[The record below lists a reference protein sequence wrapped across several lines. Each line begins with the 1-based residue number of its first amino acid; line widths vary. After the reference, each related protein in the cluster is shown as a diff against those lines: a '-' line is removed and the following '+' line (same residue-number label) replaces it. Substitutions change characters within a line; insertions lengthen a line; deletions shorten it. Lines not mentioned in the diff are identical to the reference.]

1 MSLYFALPGALSYGL
16 ADFAGGLATRRAPV
30 FVVTA
35 VVQVAGLVALLPAM
49 PIAGGTLSWAAVGW
63 GVLAAAGGT
72 GGLLLYLRALAVGP
86 MGVVAPLSAV
96 VGAGLPLLV
105 GLLGGE
111 RLGPVTLVAIGIA
124 LVAIVLATA
133 GGKAGTGGRIGPLMA
148 LGAGAGFALFFVGL
162 HAAPTDSGM
171 WPLLVG
177 RLASAPALVVVA
189 ALIGGLRPGA
199 GFPWKLAVFSG
210 VFDTLANVFF
220 LLATRS
226 GDLGVSSVVVSL
238 YPVVVALLAGVV
250 LRERLTALQIGAGGP
265 RGGRERAAGAH
276 PSCGGPASDQGQAG
290 GLPDLRIPD
299 PARSDHGRRPPP
311 VAAADSSRL
320 HVLTSVGW
328 MALAVVLLA
337 LLVLARTDGGATA
350 FARRRWP
357 PTSTSPCSRRW
368 PTRRR
373 PRG

>member
-1 MSLYFALPGALSYGL
+1 MSLYFALPGALAYGL
-16 ADFAGGLATRRAPV
+16 ADFAGGMATRRAPV

-35 VVQVAGLVALLPAM
+35 VVQVAGLVALLPVM
-49 PIAGGTLSWAAVGW
+49 PFAGGTLSWAAVGW

-105 GLLGGE
+105 GLLSGE

-133 GGKAGTGGRIGPLMA
+133 GGKAGTGSRLGPLMA

-162 HAAPTDSGM
+162 HAAPVDSGM

-177 RLASAPALVVVA
+177 RLVSAPVLVVVV
-189 ALIGGLRPGA
+189 ALTRGVRPDA
-199 GFPWKLAVFSG
+199 GFPWKLALVSG

-220 LLATRS
+220 LLATRA

-250 LRERLTALQIGAGGP
+250 LRERLTGLQIGGAG
-265 RGGRERAAGAH
+265 
-276 PSCGGPASDQGQAG
+276 
-290 GLPDLRIPD
+290 
-299 PARSDHGRRPPP
+299 
-311 VAAADSSRL
+311 
-320 HVLTSVGW
+320 
-328 MALAVVLLA
+328 LAVGASVLLA
-337 LLVLARTDGGATA
+337 VGG
-350 FARRRWP
+350 
-357 PTSTSPCSRRW
+357 
-368 PTRRR
+368 
-373 PRG
+373 

>member
-1 MSLYFALPGALSYGL
+1 MSVPIALPTAVTYGV
-16 ADFAGGLATRRAPV
+16 ADFTGGLAARRAPV
-30 FVVTA
+30 LAVTA
-35 VVQVAGLVALLPAM
+35 VVQLAGLLALVPVALLVPGNPSAAGLLVGGLAG
-49 PIAGGTLSWAAVGW
+49 IAGGA
-63 GVLAAAGGT
+63 
-72 GGLLLYLRALAVGP
+72 GLLLYLKALAVGP

-250 LRERLTALQIGAGGP
+250 LRERLTALQIGGAG
-265 RGGRERAAGAH
+265 
-276 PSCGGPASDQGQAG
+276 
-290 GLPDLRIPD
+290 
-299 PARSDHGRRPPP
+299 
-311 VAAADSSRL
+311 
-320 HVLTSVGW
+320 
-328 MALAVVLLA
+328 LAVGASVLLA
-337 LLVLARTDGGATA
+337 VGG
-350 FARRRWP
+350 
-357 PTSTSPCSRRW
+357 
-368 PTRRR
+368 
-373 PRG
+373 

>member
-1 MSLYFALPGALSYGL
+1 MSLYFALPGALAYGL
-16 ADFAGGLATRRAPV
+16 ADFAGGMATRRAPV
-30 FVVTA
+30 FLVTA
-35 VVQVAGLVALLPAM
+35 AVQVAGLVALLPAV
-49 PIAGGTLSWAAVGW
+49 PLAGGTLSWAAVGW

-111 RLGPVTLVAIGIA
+111 RLGPITLVAIGVA

-133 GGKAGTGGRIGPLMA
+133 GGAPGAGGRLGPLMA

-162 HAAPTDSGM
+162 HAAPEDSGM

-177 RLASAPALVVVA
+177 RLASVPVLIIVA
-189 ALIGGLRPGA
+189 ALTCGVRPAA
-199 GFPWKLAVFSG
+199 GFPWRLAVFSG

-220 LLATRS
+220 LLAARA

-250 LRERLTALQIGAGGP
+250 LRERLTGMQLGGAG
-265 RGGRERAAGAH
+265 
-276 PSCGGPASDQGQAG
+276 
-290 GLPDLRIPD
+290 
-299 PARSDHGRRPPP
+299 
-311 VAAADSSRL
+311 
-320 HVLTSVGW
+320 
-328 MALAVVLLA
+328 LAVGASVLLA
-337 LLVLARTDGGATA
+337 VGG
-350 FARRRWP
+350 
-357 PTSTSPCSRRW
+357 
-368 PTRRR
+368 
-373 PRG
+373 

>member
-16 ADFAGGLATRRAPV
+16 ADF
-30 FVVTA
+30 
-35 VVQVAGLVALLPAM
+35 
-49 PIAGGTLSWAAVGW
+49 AGGTLSWAAVGW

-105 GLLGGE
+105 GLLSGE

-133 GGKAGTGGRIGPLMA
+133 GGTAGTGGRIGPLMA
-148 LGAGAGFALFFVGL
+148 LGAGAGFAVFFVGL

-189 ALIGGLRPGA
+189 ALIGGLRLGA
-199 GFPWKLAVFSG
+199 GFPWKLAVVSG

-250 LRERLTALQIGAGGP
+250 LRERLTALQIGGAG
-265 RGGRERAAGAH
+265 
-276 PSCGGPASDQGQAG
+276 
-290 GLPDLRIPD
+290 
-299 PARSDHGRRPPP
+299 
-311 VAAADSSRL
+311 
-320 HVLTSVGW
+320 
-328 MALAVVLLA
+328 LAVGASVLLA
-337 LLVLARTDGGATA
+337 VGG
-350 FARRRWP
+350 
-357 PTSTSPCSRRW
+357 
-368 PTRRR
+368 
-373 PRG
+373 

>member
-250 LRERLTALQIGAGGP
+250 LRERLTALQIGGAG
-265 RGGRERAAGAH
+265 
-276 PSCGGPASDQGQAG
+276 
-290 GLPDLRIPD
+290 
-299 PARSDHGRRPPP
+299 
-311 VAAADSSRL
+311 
-320 HVLTSVGW
+320 
-328 MALAVVLLA
+328 LAVGASVLLA
-337 LLVLARTDGGATA
+337 VGG
-350 FARRRWP
+350 
-357 PTSTSPCSRRW
+357 
-368 PTRRR
+368 
-373 PRG
+373 

>member
-105 GLLGGE
+105 GLLSGE

-177 RLASAPALVVVA
+177 RLASAPVLVVVA
-189 ALIGGLRPGA
+189 ALTAACARVRGSRGSSPSSPA
-199 GFPWKLAVFSG
+199 CSTP
-210 VFDTLANVFF
+210 LANVFF

-250 LRERLTALQIGAGGP
+250 LRERLTALQIGGAG
-265 RGGRERAAGAH
+265 
-276 PSCGGPASDQGQAG
+276 
-290 GLPDLRIPD
+290 
-299 PARSDHGRRPPP
+299 
-311 VAAADSSRL
+311 
-320 HVLTSVGW
+320 
-328 MALAVVLLA
+328 LAVGASVLLA
-337 LLVLARTDGGATA
+337 VGRLGAPARQPQLRVPH
-350 FARRRWP
+350 ARRDRHG
-357 PTSTSPCSRRW
+357 R
-368 PTRRR
+368 
-373 PRG
+373 

>member
-1 MSLYFALPGALSYGL
+1 MSLYFALPGALAYGL

-72 GGLLLYLRALAVGP
+72 
-86 MGVVAPLSAV
+86 
-96 VGAGLPLLV
+96 
-105 GLLGGE
+105 
-111 RLGPVTLVAIGIA
+111 
-124 LVAIVLATA
+124 
-133 GGKAGTGGRIGPLMA
+133 AGTGGRIGPLMA
-148 LGAGAGFALFFVGL
+148 LGAGAGFAVFFVGL

-189 ALIGGLRPGA
+189 ALIGGLRLGA
-199 GFPWKLAVFSG
+199 GFPWKLAVVSG

-250 LRERLTALQIGAGGP
+250 LRERLTALQIGGAG
-265 RGGRERAAGAH
+265 
-276 PSCGGPASDQGQAG
+276 
-290 GLPDLRIPD
+290 
-299 PARSDHGRRPPP
+299 
-311 VAAADSSRL
+311 
-320 HVLTSVGW
+320 
-328 MALAVVLLA
+328 LAVGASVLLA
-337 LLVLARTDGGATA
+337 VGG
-350 FARRRWP
+350 
-357 PTSTSPCSRRW
+357 
-368 PTRRR
+368 
-373 PRG
+373 

>member
-16 ADFAGGLATRRAPV
+16 ADFAGGMATRRAPV

-35 VVQVAGLVALLPAM
+35 VVQVAGLVALLPVM
-49 PIAGGTLSWAAVGW
+49 PFAGGTLSWAAVGW

-105 GLLGGE
+105 GLLSGE

-133 GGKAGTGGRIGPLMA
+133 GGKAGTGSRLGPLMA

-162 HAAPTDSGM
+162 HAAPVDSGM

-177 RLASAPALVVVA
+177 RLVSAPVLVVVV
-189 ALIGGLRPGA
+189 ALTRGVRPDA
-199 GFPWKLAVFSG
+199 GFPWKLALVSG

-220 LLATRS
+220 LLATRA

-250 LRERLTALQIGAGGP
+250 LRERLTGLQIGGAG
-265 RGGRERAAGAH
+265 
-276 PSCGGPASDQGQAG
+276 
-290 GLPDLRIPD
+290 
-299 PARSDHGRRPPP
+299 
-311 VAAADSSRL
+311 
-320 HVLTSVGW
+320 
-328 MALAVVLLA
+328 LAVGASVLLA
-337 LLVLARTDGGATA
+337 VGG
-350 FARRRWP
+350 
-357 PTSTSPCSRRW
+357 
-368 PTRRR
+368 
-373 PRG
+373 